1 MVIRL
6 SAEAIQIEHGREC
19 FSQNMTYPP
28 WQATAQKDSKQNR
41 KSKVHKPK
49 PSPPQKGERSTK
61 QEAPASRGT
70 ETTEPLT
77 AGESTAATQRTLDT
91 QKQQD
96 DDVQKVPEDHD
107 PHPEN
112 LASGPMES
120 QPTQAEPP
128 TKETP
133 LIQKRPD
140 VLKELGE
147 LRAQSEDRTTP
158 GQKRNNHRR
167 PSWRSGAYRPPIKEG
182 QSNIKPTTK
191 GPRTLNEA

>member
-6 SAEAIQIEHGREC
+6 SAEAIQIEHGRER

-28 WQATAQKDSKQNR
+28 WQATAQKDSKQN
-41 KSKVHKPK
+41 KKNKVHKPK
-49 PSPPQKGERSTK
+49 PSPPQKGGRSTK
-61 QEAPASRGT
+61 QEAPTPSGT
-70 ETTEPLT
+70 VATEPLT
-77 AGESTAATQRTLDT
+77 VGEFTAAAQRILDT

-107 PHPEN
+107 LHPEN
-112 LASGPMES
+112 LASGSMES

-133 LIQKRPD
+133 RIQRKPD

-147 LRAQSEDRTTP
+147 LRAQVENQTTP
-158 GQKRNNHRR
+158 GQKRNSHRR

-182 QSNIKPTTK
+182 QSNIKPATK
-191 GPRTLNEA
+191 EPRTPNEA